1 MMEDF
6 IGILLCLLIMIPV
19 VVVCTREVDKQ
30 PDAEP
35 DDIFADA
42 TECQNELYEKTLAE
56 LRKTRKALV
65 AIKPL
70 ALAILSNDDKPA
82 CVYESD
88 CPLNGGSGF
97 DNHCDMHCPF
107 ILAKII
113 SDTIDEVFDV

>member
-1 MMEDF
+1 MEDF

-56 LRKTRKALV
+56 LRKTRKTLQLPRAQ
-65 AIKPL
+65 
-70 ALAILSNDDKPA
+70 
-82 CVYESD
+82 
-88 CPLNGGSGF
+88 G
-97 DNHCDMHCPF
+97 
-107 ILAKII
+107 
-113 SDTIDEVFDV
+113 

>member
-1 MMEDF
+1 MEDF

-19 VVVCTREVDKQ
+19 VVVCTREIDKQ
-30 PDAEP
+30 PDTEP
-35 DDIFADA
+35 DDIFVSAS
-42 TECQNELYEKTLAE
+42 ECKNELCKRSLEE
-56 LRKTRKALV
+56 LRKAKKALI

-70 ALAILSNDDKPA
+70 AVAIINNDDKPA